1 MHCGIFPK
9 YFQMYADVESVI
21 ESKSMQRVYL
31 IVWMLFIS
39 PLNKSMA
46 QSQKLVIN
54 GYISDKES
62 GETLIGANIFVKDQ
76 PGLGTVSNTYGF
88 FALSLDPGEY
98 TIVCSYLGYVD
109 GEVNVVLKANLQIA
123 PQLSQGIP
131 LNEVVVTGKD
141 EAANVNENQMG
152 TVDMTIQTINQM
164 PALFGEVDVLKAIQL
179 LPGVQSA
186 GEGNAGFYVRGG
198 GPDQNLVLL
207 DEAVVYN
214 SGHLLGFFSVFN
226 ADAIKNTTL
235 IKGGMP
241 ANYGGRLSSV
251 VDIQMKEGNQHQ
263 LGMEGGIG
271 LIASRFTIDGPL
283 VKEKGAFLAS
293 GRRTYALDIAQPFIN
308 NTDFAGTNYY
318 FYDLNLKVNHRFSDR
333 DRLYLSGYFGRD
345 VLQFKNNIRD
355 FSFQLP
361 YGNTTATLRWN
372 HLFSD
377 RLFMNVSG
385 IYNEYDFG
393 FGGGQEEWRIDVSSG
408 IKDSNAKIDFDYY
421 FNNNHHLQFGTN
433 YTYHTISPNIATAT
447 NGETD
452 FSNNKRAL
460 DAHEFAIYVLDDLK
474 WGDRLGFN
482 VGLRFSGYTQLGPYQ
497 SLEKSRYYDSGEPV
511 ITYLNAEP
519 RLTGNFKLSNNQSI
533 KAGITRSVQY
543 LHLVSNSTSTLP
555 TDVWVSSTER
565 IKPQLGWQYAMG
577 YFRNFKNHVYETSVE
592 VYYRRLRNQIDYRE
606 NYVNNVAN
614 DLEQEFVFGK
624 GRSYGAEFFIKK
636 RRGALNG
643 WIGYTWSKTERQ
655 FDDINNGKIFPAIY
669 DRRHDLAIVAQYQLS
684 ENWTLGANFVLGS
697 GNAFTPVR
705 SLYLINQTLVT
716 QYAARNSARIED
728 YHRLDFSA
736 IWTPKKSIEK
746 PFSSSWSFS
755 IYNAYNRQNPFFIYY
770 DLDTNQ
776 TAGTAEAKAIKVSLF
791 PIIPSITWNFKWRST
806 SKRERTE

>member
-1 MHCGIFPK
+1 MP
-9 YFQMYADVESVI
+9 
-21 ESKSMQRVYL
+21 RLYL
-31 IVWMLFIS
+31 LVWMLLFS
-39 PLNKSMA
+39 PFNNLLA

-54 GYISDKES
+54 GYVSDKAS
-62 GETLIGANIFVKDQ
+62 SETLIGANVFVKDQ
-76 PGLGTVSNTYGF
+76 PGLGTVSNAYGF
-88 FALSLDPGEY
+88 YALSLEPGMY
-98 TIVCSYLGYVD
+98 TIVCSYLGYTDYEVEVD
-109 GEVNVVLKANLQIA
+109 LKTNI
-123 PQLSQGIP
+123 QLSVQLQQGIQ

-152 TVDMTIQTINQM
+152 TVDIAMETITQL

-226 ADAIKNTTL
+226 ADAIKRTKL

-251 VDIQMKEGNQHQ
+251 VDIQMKEGNMHRFG
-263 LGMEGGIG
+263 LEGGIG
-271 LIASRFTIDGPL
+271 LIASRLTIDGPI
-283 VKEKGAFLAS
+283 VKDKSAFLAS
-293 GRRTYALDIAQPFIN
+293 GRRTYALDVAQPFIN
-308 NTDFAGTNYY
+308 NTDFAGTNYH
-318 FYDLNLKVNHRFSDR
+318 FYDLNLKVNHRFSER

-355 FSFQLP
+355 FNFKLP

-393 FGGGQEEWRIDVSSG
+393 FEGGQEEWRIDVFSG
-408 IKDSNAKIDFDYY
+408 IKDWNAKVDFDYY
-421 FNNNHHLQFGTN
+421 FNNNHHFQFGTN
-433 YTYHTISPNIATAT
+433 YTYHTISPSVATAT
-447 NGETD
+447 NGEAN
-452 FSNNKRAL
+452 FSNHKRAL
-460 DAHEFAIYVLDDLK
+460 DAHEFAVYILDDWK
-474 WGDRLGFN
+474 WGNRLGFN
-482 VGLRFSGYTQLGPYQ
+482 MGLRFSGYTQLGPYQ
-497 SLEKSRYYDSGEPV
+497 SVASNRNFGSGEPV
-511 ITYLNAEP
+511 TTYLNVEP
-519 RLTGNFKLSNNQSI
+519 RLTGNFKLSPNQSI

-565 IKPQLGWQYAMG
+565 IKPQLGWQYALG
-577 YFRNFKNHVYETSVE
+577 YFRNFNNNVFESSIE
-592 VYYRRLRNQIDYRE
+592 VYYRRLWNQIDYRE
-606 NYVNNVAN
+606 NYVNNIAN

-624 GRSYGAEFFIKK
+624 GRSYGVELFLKK
-636 RRGALNG
+636 RLGALNG

-655 FDDINNGKIFPAIY
+655 FDEINNGKVFPAIY
-669 DRRHDLAIVAQYQLS
+669 DRRHDLAIVAQYRLS
-684 ENWTLGANFVLGS
+684 ERWSLGANFVLGS

-716 QYAARNSARIED
+716 EYAARNSARIED
-728 YHRLDFSA
+728 YHRLDLSA
-736 IWTPKKSIEK
+736 IWTPKKSAEK
-746 PFSSSWSFS
+746 PFFSSWAFS
-755 IYNAYNRQNPFFIYY
+755 IYNAYNRRNPFFIYY
-770 DLDTNQ
+770 DLDTDQ

-791 PIIPSITWNFKWRST
+791 PIIPSVTWNFKWRTTKKSDH
-806 SKRERTE
+806 SK